1 MMSLR
6 LSPSLSLPLPL
17 PLPLPL
23 LLLALLLFLCA
34 LPVVPARG
42 EAVQLIGLRQN
53 LFVNLNGGLPARWES
68 CAESCA
74 EGGPG
79 TLLLRASRGGGDLRW
94 AVPGDEAATRRLN
107 DLVYDAVP
115 VDTPSGPAVI
125 LTSRDAFGGIRLIH
139 RYRLDT
145 LGYVLEASLQVPAG
159 ARLVLAGGEEL
170 VPEKLPGFGSLYS
183 DARAVRIDADGQET
197 LTADGDSATGE
208 LALKAGDWTGV
219 RGRFWTVLLQSPTAV
234 AVTAAEA
241 EPDRPEVSLGRG
253 GDNASR
259 SGILDLRFYGGPVER
274 LRLKAVDP
282 ALTGILYAALWDW
295 LRAGSFGL
303 AWLLE
308 SWQGLV
314 GSFGLAILLLSL
326 TVKVL
331 MWPLTAVAERWQDQV
346 NRIQSR
352 LQPELAAI
360 GARRRSGELNGEEA
374 HRETLEVYRRHG
386 VSPWFT
392 LKSLAGFLIQIP
404 VFIAAFDMLGE
415 HFGLAGQSF
424 LWVPDLALPDRVMA
438 LPWVLPFAG
447 GHLNLLPFVMT
458 AFTVAAARLQEDAS
472 LAPALRSAQRLKL
485 YAMAALFFVLLYT
498 FPAGMVLYW
507 TANNALHLARVL
519 VDRLRQSRAA
529 AAGQA

>member
-1 MMSLR
+1 MMSVR
-6 LSPSLSLPLPL
+6 R
-17 PLPLPL
+17 LPL
-23 LLLALLLFLCA
+23 LASLLILLVLS
-34 LPVVPARG
+34 VPQARG

-68 CAESCA
+68 CAGPCA
-74 EGGPG
+74 EAGPG
-79 TLLLRASRGGGDLRW
+79 VLLLRASAGGGDLRW
-94 AVPGDEAATRRLN
+94 EVPGDEGATRRLN
-107 DLVYDAVP
+107 DLVYEAVP
-115 VDTPSGPAVI
+115 VETPSGPAVI
-125 LTSRDAFGGIRLIH
+125 LSSRDPFGGIRLVH
-139 RYRLDT
+139 RYRLDA
-145 LGYVLEASLQVPAG
+145 LGHVLEASLQVPAG
-159 ARLVLAGGEEL
+159 ARLVLAGGAEL
-170 VPEKLPGFGSLYS
+170 VPEKLPGLGSIYS
-183 DARAVRIDADGQET
+183 DARAVRIGADGQET
-197 LTADGDSATGE
+197 LTGDGSSA
-208 LALKAGDWTGV
+208 AGDLVLGPGEWAGI
-219 RGRFWTVLLQSPTAV
+219 RGRFWTVLLQSPSALTV
-234 AVTAAEA
+234 AASEAEA
-241 EPDRPEVSLGRG
+241 DRPEVSIGRS
-253 GDNASR
+253 GDETFR

-282 ALTGILYAALWDW
+282 ALTGMLYAALWDW

-303 AWLLE
+303 AWILE
-308 SWQGLV
+308 RWQGLV
-314 GSFGLAILLLSL
+314 GSYGLAILLLSL

-360 GARRRSGELNGEEA
+360 GARRRKGELNGEEA

-424 LWVPDLALPDRVMA
+424 LWVTDLALPDRAMA

-472 LAPALRSAQRLKL
+472 LAPALRQAQRLKL

-507 TANNALHLARVL
+507 TANNALHLVKVL
-519 VDRLRQSRAA
+519 ADRWRRS
-529 AAGQA
+529 